1 MSDLLN
7 MEGATTASTK
17 ALVTGRPFSKKLKR
31 PLPTYR
37 ISRPLGFKLVSTCG
51 ALESRNCFFFYIE
64 LSVLSFHHAPVGIVL
79 FGVVQHKDHQNEIIP
94 QEPKNVVDKQFF
106 SARFALASLGDDGP
120 CGIQSVLPIDPWC
133 FTSASLHWCIRP
145 RWCMPSSLLWH
156 GALWLGIPLFPPISR
171 WRL

>member
-1 MSDLLN
+1 M
-7 MEGATTASTK
+7 
-17 ALVTGRPFSKKLKR
+17 
-31 PLPTYR
+31 
-37 ISRPLGFKLVSTCG
+37 
-51 ALESRNCFFFYIE
+51 FFYIE
-64 LSVLSFHHAPVGIVL
+64 LSVLSFHHAPVGIVF

-145 RWCMPSSLLWH
+145 RWCVPSSLLWH